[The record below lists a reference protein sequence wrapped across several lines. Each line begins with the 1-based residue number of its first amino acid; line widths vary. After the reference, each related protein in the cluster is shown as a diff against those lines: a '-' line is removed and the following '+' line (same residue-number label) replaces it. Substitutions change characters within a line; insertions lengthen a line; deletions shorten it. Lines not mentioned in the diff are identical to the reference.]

1 MKKKLNILHLHSGI
15 GDSGGIANY
24 ISNLLQAKTPSLF
37 NIFVTCSKKK
47 SNQVKNS
54 GLFDE
59 SKLLF
64 IDLDRYNIFSLFLNF
79 FRLNKLVR
87 NNSIDLIHAHAL
99 RSGLLACLNKILFS
113 KIYIYTN
120 HGLRFTQKK
129 TIPKKVI
136 FYLYETLV
144 ITFSNYTCCIRKID
158 YQKLLDS
165 PFNIFFKH
173 KLKLVKTKLKMPK
186 YCFLKKQSK
195 RLKIVGIGS
204 LIKVKRP
211 FLFLEII
218 VELYKVNK
226 NIDAIWIGD
235 GELKNSIIE
244 KSNNLNVPIKW
255 LGHLSKNDLQR
266 YLGESYLTLLTS
278 EFEVFPLSIIESY
291 WSGLPVISLDF
302 FGVNEFIKDKKTGLI
317 LPATSTPHFIAHK
330 INNFLN
336 NKLKSNKMNNYITN
350 YYWNNLYDDG
360 KSYDLYFVLYK
371 LISKK
376 HF

>member
-1 MKKKLNILHLHSGI
+1 MRKNINILHLHSGI

-24 ISNLLQAKTPSLF
+24 ISNLLQAKTPSSF

-47 SNQVKNS
+47 NKKVKNS

-79 FRLNKLVR
+79 LRVNTLVR

-113 KIYIYTN
+113 QIYIYTN
-120 HGLRFTQKK
+120 HGLRFTQKN
-129 TIPKKVI
+129 TIPKKII
-136 FYLYETLV
+136 FYLYETL
-144 ITFSNYTCCIRKID
+144 IIIFSNYTCCIRKID

-195 RLKIVGIGS
+195 KLKIVGIGS
-204 LIKVKRP
+204 LIQVKRP

-218 VELYKVNK
+218 VELYKLNK

-235 GELKNSIIE
+235 GELKNSILE
-244 KSNNLNVPIKW
+244 KSNKLNAPIKW

-291 WSGLPVISLDF
+291 WGGLPVISLDF
-302 FGVNEFIKDKKTGLI
+302 FGVNEFIKDQKTGLI
-317 LPATSTPHFIAHK
+317 LPSTSTPNFIAHE

-336 NKLKSNKMNNYITN
+336 NNVKSNKMNNYITS
-350 YYWNNLYDDG
+350 YFWDELYDNG
-360 KSYDLYFVLYK
+360 KSYELYFHLYK
-371 LISKK
+371 SILKK
-376 HF
+376 YF